1 MPDWER
7 RAAKASH
14 FLLYAILLIQP
25 LVGVLHSW
33 AANFPIVVFGWFTLP
48 NLTGANK
55 ALEDILAWTHG
66 TLGWSLV
73 GLVLLHV
80 AAALR
85 HHFVVKD
92 DVLRRMLPGRSP

>member
-1 MPDWER
+1 ML
-7 RAAKASH
+7 AA
-14 FLLYAILLIQP
+14 LQP
-25 LVGVLHSW
+25 LVGLLHSW

-48 NLTGANK
+48 NLTGPSK
-55 ALEDILAWTHG
+55 ALTDILAWTHG